1 MGEFSRRDFI
11 KTACISV
18 GALAASSSG
27 VYAIKPLYKS
37 KSFDT

>member
-18 GALAASSSG
+18 GA
-27 VYAIKPLYKS
+27 
-37 KSFDT
+37 F

>member
-18 GALAASSSG
+18 GAL
-27 VYAIKPLYKS
+27 VQVQVEFML
-37 KSFDT
+37 

>member
-1 MGEFSRRDFI
+1 MSEFSRRDFI

-27 VYAIKPLYKS
+27 AYNC
-37 KSFDT
+37 